1 MKPEANRSVQSV
13 RLHRI
18 KNAAIMLGVSKPTI
32 YRLVRAGE
40 LTLVKLGRRASAI
53 TDDSLCEFIA
63 SHTQAVAN
71 GS

>member
-18 KNAAIMLGVSKPTI
+18 KNAAMLGVSKPTI

>member
-53 TDDSLCEFIA
+53 TDDSLSEFIA

>member
-1 MKPEANRSVQSV
+1 MRTPLP

-18 KNAAIMLGVSKPTI
+18 KTAAHMLSVSKPTI

-40 LTLVKLGRRASAI
+40 LTLVKLGTRASAI
-53 TDDSLCEFIA
+53 TDDSLTDFIA
-63 SHTQAVAN
+63 ARTQQVGN

>member
-1 MKPEANRSVQSV
+1 MTLQAKQPQSV
-13 RLHRI
+13 KLHRI
-18 KNAAIMLGVSKPTI
+18 KNAALLLGVSKPTI

-63 SHTQAVAN
+63 SHTQIVGE